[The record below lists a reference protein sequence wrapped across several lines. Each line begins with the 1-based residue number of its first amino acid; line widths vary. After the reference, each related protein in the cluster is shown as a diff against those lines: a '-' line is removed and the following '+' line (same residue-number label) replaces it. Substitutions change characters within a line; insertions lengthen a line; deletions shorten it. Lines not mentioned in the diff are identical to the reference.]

1 VMSRQEV
8 CGVEEVYGGG
18 DRRGVG
24 ATKGGWADSVD
35 CSSARPERSSIR
47 RLFENAGGVR
57 PAPRRRAERHLTL
70 LEREEISRGVGGS
83 RGRPCD
89 VGSGFQVLEHSG
101 HMLAVSA
108 AGDQPTVL
116 GVAFVVFH
124 RGEREE
130 DGAMHVGGRCR
141 CDHRSCSEAR
151 LNNASGVAMNV
162 G

>member
-1 VMSRQEV
+1 MSRRFTEAEIAEV
-8 CGVEEVYGGG
+8 RERRKAGGLTRSIP
-18 DRRGVG
+18 RRLGRNG
-24 ATKGGWADSVD
+24 
-35 CSSARPERSSIR
+35 SSIR
-47 RLFENAGGVR
+47 RLVETSGGVR

-116 GVAFVVFH
+116 GVAFVIFH
-124 RGEREE
+124 RSEREE

>member
-1 VMSRQEV
+1 MWVAA
-8 CGVEEVYGGG
+8 G
-18 DRRGVG
+18 D
-24 ATKGGWADSVD
+24 D
-35 CSSARPERSSIR
+35 
-47 RLFENAGGVR
+47 
-57 PAPRRRAERHLTL
+57 
-70 LEREEISRGVGGS
+70 
-83 RGRPCD
+83 PCD

-116 GVAFVVFH
+116 GVAFVIFH
-124 RGEREE
+124 RREREE